1 MFYLELKEKLAG
13 LRESYAA
20 LLEGDGDDAKAF
32 RKAMERFDSTA
43 ERMSRK
49 IDVFELL
56 KNDPQGQQIEHTAL
70 FVANEAKRSY
80 DVAPEVIYELL
91 VQIEKTTDLLS
102 KETADEAPM
111 GEIALEPLN
120 KAHLMAKRFLHE
132 ALKILFYRYYR
143 ASADR
148 YADLRKVASPNHL
161 NPPPLFLTPTSFQV
175 LDWIKKHN
183 DTHQVARDVFRTL
196 LEVVY
201 YFVVLHTP
209 LPSNKHGV
217 STHVV
222 TGCKWG
228 WQLFV
233 PSCCSM

>member
-1 MFYLELKEKLAG
+1 MVQLIGTTIPNTDMFLYLELKEKLAG

-80 DVAPEVIYELL
+80 DVAPEVIYQLL

-143 ASADR
+143 SSADG
-148 YADLRKVASPNHL
+148 YADLGKVFPQPLH
-161 NPPPLFLTPTSFQV
+161 PLFLTHYLLSGSRLDQEAQRHPSGGSGCVSYLVGSSV
-175 LDWIKKHN
+175 LFCGT
-183 DTHQVARDVFRTL
+183 THSPPLQQTWSEYSRRDR
-196 LEVVY
+196 
-201 YFVVLHTP
+201 
-209 LPSNKHGV
+209 
-217 STHVV
+217 
-222 TGCKWG
+222 
-228 WQLFV
+228 
-233 PSCCSM
+233 M